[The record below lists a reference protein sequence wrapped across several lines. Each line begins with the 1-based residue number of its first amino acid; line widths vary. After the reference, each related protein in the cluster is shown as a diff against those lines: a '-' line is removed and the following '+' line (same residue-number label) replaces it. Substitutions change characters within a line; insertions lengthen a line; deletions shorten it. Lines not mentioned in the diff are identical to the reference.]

1 MDRDNKSE
9 WCPSLRF
16 TTLGKDGRVNSSS
29 TATSTK
35 STRPTTP
42 KLAAGAAP
50 FCNDTRN
57 ETHKQISLF
66 SFLLFHFWKKK
77 KKHRKEMENLNC
89 TTQWHCENRQITQAL
104 SIFPLLFSN
113 SGTFFKF
120 RMTNLPHPSPTSI
133 TSFISPLPS
142 FPVSLHESRRFIS
155 PSHFD
160 LFFN

>member
-1 MDRDNKSE
+1 VAKCSSLPEDLIRQVSGQVVYEEEGPRIPPLNTFADPTINLASAQLVLNHNHQWPDQRILAQVTLNFSTFQFTFIGIWNFTIFYYSGRMDRDNKSE

-66 SFLLFHFWKKK
+66 SFLLFHF
-77 KKHRKEMENLNC
+77 
-89 TTQWHCENRQITQAL
+89 
-104 SIFPLLFSN
+104 
-113 SGTFFKF
+113 
-120 RMTNLPHPSPTSI
+120 
-133 TSFISPLPS
+133 
-142 FPVSLHESRRFIS
+142 
-155 PSHFD
+155 
-160 LFFN
+160 